1 MLEPDY
7 VASEVVA
14 AIATNET
21 LVILPRVIRY
31 VLPLKL

>member
-14 AIATNET
+14 AIASNEVWV
-21 LVILPRVIRY
+21 LLPKMIRFF
-31 VLPLKL
+31 LPLKL